1 MSELRGD
8 LGKKD
13 DPGETLLLD
22 GKGTIIDGEISME
35 DDSKLLYNEV
45 FASGKSKKKQPEK
58 KAEKPP

>member
-8 LGKKD
+8 LGKKE

-35 DDSKLLYNEV
+35 DDSKLLFTN
-45 FASGKSKKKQPEK
+45 
-58 KAEKPP
+58 